1 VEDVEVEGVD
11 VEEEDV
17 EEEDVEEEDTEEEGT
32 GDTGEEGTDARGLV
46 DTVRIGADGVGI
58 HTIMDITIWIT
69 LFLSILT
76 IIDQM
81 LLGSCGVAWHEQMVV
96 HAVLKRL
103 WRLLETRRILQDV
116 HTNMMI
122 MDSKRMSQGRNFV
135 AFVNMQCRW
144 KKDSTTNMSIFLLLV
159 KLFL

>member
-46 DTVRIGADGVGI
+46 DTDRIGADGVGI

-103 WRLLETRRILQDV
+103 WRLLETRRILQDA

-135 AFVNMQCRW
+135 AFVNMLCRR
-144 KKDSTTNMSIFLLLV
+144 KKDLTANMSIFLLLV